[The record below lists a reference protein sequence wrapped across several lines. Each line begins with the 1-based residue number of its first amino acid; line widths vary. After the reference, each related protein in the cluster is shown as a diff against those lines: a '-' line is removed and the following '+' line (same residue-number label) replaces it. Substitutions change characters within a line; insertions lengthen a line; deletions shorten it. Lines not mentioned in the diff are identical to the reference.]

1 METEAGRMLREVF
14 GYDGFRAGQEA
25 VVSRI
30 LSGCPALAVFPTGG
44 GKSLCYQ
51 VPALLLDGMT
61 LVVSPL
67 LALMK
72 DQVDRLME
80 LGVSA
85 ARIDSTMGDEEISE
99 TMRMIQEGRVKLLYV
114 APERLANEA
123 FLKCL
128 RGVKI
133 PLLAIDE
140 AHCLSEWGHNFRPDY
155 LKLPKLV
162 RRLGKPT
169 VLALTATATRVV
181 ARDLR
186 KRFRIKVCDEIRLP
200 FSRVNLAL
208 SFCKAT
214 PKTRDVMLLDRLVTH
229 GTPAVVYVTR
239 QETAERVAGFLSRGG
254 IHARAYHA
262 GLRSV
267 ARAEIQHSFMIGE
280 TPVVVATIAFGMG
293 IDKGDI
299 RQVIHYNL
307 PKSIEGYV
315 QEIGRAGRD
324 GMPARCE
331 VLACGE
337 DLTTLESFVHADAV
351 RPATMRALL
360 DRLLRQGRVIDVS
373 LRELSENCDMRI
385 SVVTTVL
392 AYLEADGVL
401 RPKGGYHA
409 QIRLWLVRKPGD
421 ILAGRG
427 KSEQTLLRRLLD
439 VATIDRSWHVIR
451 ISEAVEAC
459 KVSEAGVRRAAE
471 SLASSGD
478 ARLRYSHKRFRYD
491 LLEEC
496 PDAHA
501 LAERYA
507 ARFAERDETQ
517 LARIG
522 MVAALAAKRG
532 CLVAAVARHFGE
544 TDTRPC
550 GQCGPC
556 QGQQAFV
563 IKPPAARAIGNE
575 EWDQVRAL
583 TQNAHPALRSS
594 TQLARFLCG
603 MTSPATLR
611 ARLTR
616 HDAFGLLADL
626 PYRDVLPMCQAI
638 LRE

>member
-1 METEAGRMLREVF
+1 
-14 GYDGFRAGQEA
+14 
-25 VVSRI
+25 
-30 LSGCPALAVFPTGG
+30 
-44 GKSLCYQ
+44 
-51 VPALLLDGMT
+51 
-61 LVVSPL
+61 
-67 LALMK
+67 
-72 DQVDRLME
+72 
-80 LGVSA
+80 
-85 ARIDSTMGDEEISE
+85 
-99 TMRMIQEGRVKLLYV
+99 
-114 APERLANEA
+114 
-123 FLKCL
+123 
-128 RGVKI
+128 
-133 PLLAIDE
+133 
-140 AHCLSEWGHNFRPDY
+140 
-155 LKLPKLV
+155 
-162 RRLGKPT
+162 
-169 VLALTATATRVV
+169 V

-186 KRFRIKVCDEIRLP
+186 RQFRIKAADEIRLP
-200 FSRVNLAL
+200 FSRPNLSL
-208 SFCKAT
+208 SFSKAS
-214 PKTRDVMLLDRLVTH
+214 PQTRNAMLLDRLVTY
-229 GTPAVVYVTR
+229 GAPAVVYVTR
-239 QETAERVAGFLSRGG
+239 QETAESVAAFLSRSG

-262 GLRSV
+262 GLRSM
-267 ARAEIQHSFMIGE
+267 ARSGIQHAFMTGE

-324 GMPARCE
+324 GKPARCE

-351 RPATMRALL
+351 RLTTMRALL

-373 LRELSENCDMRI
+373 LRELSENCDMRL

-401 RPKGGYHA
+401 RPKGGHHA
-409 QIRLWLVRKPGD
+409 EIRLWLVRKPGE

-427 KSEQTLLRRLLD
+427 KSEQALLRRLLD
-439 VATIDRSWHVIR
+439 LATIHRSWHVIR

-459 KVSEAGVRRAAE
+459 KVSEAVVRRAAE
-471 SLASSGD
+471 TLANSGD

-491 LLEEC
+491 LVEESR
-496 PDAHA
+496 DVRD

-507 ARFAERDETQ
+507 ARFAERDEAQ

-532 CLVAAVARHFGE
+532 CLVAALARHFGE

-563 IKPPAARAIGNE
+563 IKAPAARAIRDD
-575 EWDQVRAL
+575 EWEQAMAMSR
-583 TQNAHPALRSS
+583 TAHPALQSS

-616 HDAFGLLADL
+616 HDAFAMLADL
-626 PYRDVLPMCQAI
+626 PYRDVLTMCQAI